1 MGKGLGFGKTIFF
14 GEHFVVYEGPVIAGA
29 LSLRAEAK
37 VIQTDSGGWVIE
49 DSRQESPGYKEGKKQ
64 MQLESLQRIFKHLN
78 LYPKNFKIVLGGNLP
93 AFSGIGATGAS
104 SVAIVRA
111 ISDEFRLKLTDD
123 EINRTSYQAEIAYHG
138 PKTVG
143 IDNMIATYGGVISL
157 TKGKGETG
165 TIKKINLKKPFE
177 IVIGNT
183 EIAANTKVMLDG
195 VAERKTMWS
204 EKYNQAIE
212 EAKKIGMEAQEALE
226 AFDLYKVGA
235 LMNQNHTLLQ
245 TIEVS
250 CPELDL
256 LVDIARQNGALGA
269 KMTGSGGGGC
279 MLALT
284 PGKVLQEKVARAIE
298 QKDFQA
304 LRTTVSSG

>member
-1 MGKGLGFGKTIFF
+1 MGKGFGFGKAIFF
-14 GEHFVVYEGPVIAGA
+14 GEHFVVYEGPVIAAA
-29 LSLRAEAK
+29 LSLRAEAE
-37 VIQTDSGGWVIE
+37 VVQTDSGGWVIE
-49 DSRQESPGYKEGKKQ
+49 DNRQESPGYKKEKKQ

-78 LYPKNFKIVLGGNLP
+78 LYPKNLKIVLGGNLP

-111 ISDEFRLKLTDD
+111 LSDEFSLKLTDD

-157 TKGKGETG
+157 TKGKEETG
-165 TIKKINLKKPFE
+165 TIKKINLKGAFE

-183 EIAANTKVMLDG
+183 GIAANTKVMLDG
-195 VAERKTMWS
+195 VAERKAIWPG
-204 EKYNQAIE
+204 KYNQAIE
-212 EAKKIGMEAQEALE
+212 EAKEIGMKAQETLD
-226 AFDLYKVGA
+226 AFDLYKVGV
-235 LMNQNHTLLQ
+235 LMNQNHTLLR

-256 LVDIARQNGALGA
+256 LVDVARQNGALGA

-284 PGKVLQEKVARAIE
+284 PGKALQEKVAQTIE
-298 QKDFQA
+298 QKGFQA
-304 LRTTVSSG
+304 LRTTVSPS